1 MSPILTLVIGLVAL
15 VLYFSAF
22 WLLQRAINNA
32 AVVDVGW
39 AMSVALVGVFYCA
52 VSGGDANRRWLL
64 AILILGW
71 AVRLS
76 LYLYSRW
83 RQHSED
89 ERYTALK
96 EKWGDQAPFRMFRFY
111 QFQAVGAFIFTW
123 PLLVVANLDVPLG
136 GLDYVAIVVWGVAIV
151 CEALSDLQLKWFKQ
165 DKANQGEV
173 CRSGLWRYSRHPN
186 YFFEW
191 LHWWTYV
198 LMAATSPWV
207 LVTLIAPLAMWHFLV
222 NVTGI
227 PTTEARA
234 IQSRGDKYR
243 QYQQTTNAFF
253 PWLPRNVEVE
263 K

>member
-1 MSPILTLVIGLVAL
+1 MSPILTLVIGLVVL
-15 VLYFSAF
+15 VLYFAAF

-39 AMSVALVGVFYCA
+39 AMSVALVGVFYCV

-83 RQHSED
+83 RQHAED

-96 EKWGDQAPFRMFRFY
+96 EKWGDQTPFRMFRFY
-111 QFQAVGAFIFTW
+111 QFQAAGAFIFTW

-207 LVTLIAPLAMWHFLV
+207 LVTLIAPLAMWYFLV

-253 PWLPRNVEVE
+253 PWFPKNVQVE